1 MKQIQLN
8 FFSDPGH
15 GWLEVSKTLLEE
27 LDIKQKISHF
37 SYMGRYNDMVYLE
50 EDCDAGIFMD
60 AAKAA
65 GIEVSFNE
73 IYQENTP
80 IRHYNAYCGF

>member
-1 MKQIQLN
+1 
-8 FFSDPGH
+8 
-15 GWLEVSKTLLEE
+15 
-27 LDIKQKISHF
+27 
-37 SYMGRYNDMVYLE
+37 MGRDNDMVYLE

-73 IYQENTP
+73 IHQENTP